1 MSNFCKIIHLPV
13 DADFEETSLAPSCLL
28 PHVLFR
34 TSWTTFWTFMIM
46 GEGLDIAPT
55 TRQSVSSEINKHL

>member
-28 PHVLFR
+28 PHVLFLN
-34 TSWTTFWTFMIM
+34 FLNNFLDFYDY
-46 GEGLDIAPT
+46 EGRP
-55 TRQSVSSEINKHL
+55 